1 MSLISGGT
9 LNRVCLRARH
19 NVTSIEKI
27 GLDLT
32 MPIVSMMVG
41 S

>member
-1 MSLISGGT
+1 MSLISEGT

-19 NVTSIEKI
+19 NATSIEKI
-27 GLDLT
+27 GLNLT
-32 MPIVSMMVG
+32 MPIVSIIVG